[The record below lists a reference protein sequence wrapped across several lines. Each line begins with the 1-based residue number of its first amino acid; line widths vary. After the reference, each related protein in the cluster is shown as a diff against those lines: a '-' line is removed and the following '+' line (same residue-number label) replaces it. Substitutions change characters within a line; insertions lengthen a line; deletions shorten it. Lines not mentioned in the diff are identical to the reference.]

1 VEGVWQLKKMTIY
14 DNLTDSRTTLEID
27 LEVDEEN

>member
-1 VEGVWQLKKMTIY
+1 MTIY